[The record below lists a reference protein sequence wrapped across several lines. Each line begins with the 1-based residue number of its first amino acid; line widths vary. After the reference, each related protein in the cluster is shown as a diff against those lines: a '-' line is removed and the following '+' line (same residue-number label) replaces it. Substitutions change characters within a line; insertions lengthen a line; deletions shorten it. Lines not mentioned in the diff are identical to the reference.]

1 MTKWITRT
9 LAFVFL
15 SLFSVL
21 ATAGTIAIS
30 SPGNAATV
38 TVPFN
43 VDFTYSG
50 TASYMKLW
58 IDGKAIVAQDGTST
72 FAYTVSS
79 LASGSHALAL
89 QAHDASNNTTYTTNM
104 NITVVSGSTGTG
116 TSTGTSTSKSTTGTS
131 STSTTG
137 YPVPPSSAVVYT
149 NVQNTKNTGSCDT
162 SGCAGG
168 SGSGSSWIAF
178 NQTSPSLSGS
188 STEVYNSGIGFDSLW
203 YWHLGAEDAVTN
215 IELDFYLM
223 VDGGSTTTTQA
234 MENGPQQYAGGYKYS
249 MTMQCEYANQIWRV
263 WDQSA
268 KGWKATTVPCPKW
281 TPNVWH
287 HVQMYITT
295 DHVNHAETYQ
305 ILVVDGVSHPLGLTY
320 GVTNVGFADN
330 LGFQF
335 QLDNNGTGGAV
346 HEWLDNVTFTVW

>member
-1 MTKWITRT
+1 MFMTKWITRT

-15 SLFSVL
+15 SFFSVL
-21 ATAGTIAIS
+21 ATAGTITVS
-30 SPGNAATV
+30 SPGKGATV

-43 VDFTYSG
+43 VNFTYSG

-58 IDGKAIVAQDGTST
+58 IDGKAIGAKDGTST
-72 FAYTVSS
+72 FDYTVSS
-79 LASGSHALAL
+79 LAAGSHVLAL
-89 QAHDASNNTTYTTNM
+89 QTHDTSNNTTYTTSL
-104 NITVVSGSTGTG
+104 NIAVVSGSIGAG
-116 TSTGTSTSKSTTGTS
+116 TSTGTS
-131 STSTTG
+131 STSATG
-137 YPVPPSSAVVYT
+137 YPIPPSNAVVYSS
-149 NVQNTKNTGSCDT
+149 VQSTKNTGSCNT
-162 SGCAGG
+162 AGCAGG

-188 STEVYNSGIGFDSLW
+188 STEVYNSGSGFDTLW
-203 YWHLGAEDAVTN
+203 YWHLGAKNAVTN

-223 VDGGSTTTTQA
+223 VDGASTTTTQA
-234 MENGPQQYAGGYKYS
+234 MENGPQQYVGGYKYS

-263 WDQSA
+263 WDQAA
-268 KGWKATTVPCPKW
+268 KGWKATTVACPKW

-295 DHVNHAETYQ
+295 DHVKHAETYQ
-305 ILVVDGVSHPLGLTY
+305 TLVVDGVSHSLGLTY
-320 GVTNVGFADN
+320 GVTNVGFGDN